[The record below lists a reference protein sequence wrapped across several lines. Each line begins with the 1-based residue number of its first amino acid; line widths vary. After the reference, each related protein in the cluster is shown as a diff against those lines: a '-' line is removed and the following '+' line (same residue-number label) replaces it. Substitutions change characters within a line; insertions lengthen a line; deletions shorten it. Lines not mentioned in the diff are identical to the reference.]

1 MASADLERYKIN
13 CIGAKVLMMNILRR
27 IEDYG
32 GRWTPSEARLVAY
45 ITRSYP
51 QSLLSPAISIA
62 KELGIS
68 PSTVVRLFP
77 KLGYASFLDAQIEAR
92 REIAL
97 KLSSPAQRADIGLLD
112 DSLANTLDASIKTDL
127 SNITS
132 SREELDVAA
141 YTAIVDCL
149 CQKDR
154 GKIYVAGA
162 KNSYAIA
169 AYLHTHLNMCLPDV
183 QLLRFDGALQAD
195 QLLWTGPKDILLI
208 VSVRRYARVTL
219 HAARHFRQLGAKI
232 LAITDNASAPVAEL
246 ADHSLQFRIASV
258 SPFDSFTA
266 AVALGNAIVAG
277 VASRRHG
284 DVRRTLR
291 QADDLWRA
299 FEIFV

>member
-1 MASADLERYKIN
+1 MISRKRSLGVD
-13 CIGAKVLMMNILRR
+13 MNILRR
-27 IEDYG
+27 IEDYH

-77 KLGYASFLDAQIEAR
+77 KLGYGSFLDAQIEAR

-97 KLSSPAQRADIGLLD
+97 KLSSPAERADVGLLD
-112 DSLANTLDASIKTDL
+112 DSLVNTLDASINTDL
-127 SNITS
+127 SNITR

-149 CQKDR
+149 CRKDR
-154 GKIYVAGA
+154 GTIYVAGA

-169 AYLHTHLNMCLPDV
+169 VYLHTHLNMCLPNV
-183 QLLRFDGALQAD
+183 ELLRLDGALQAD
-195 QLLWTGPKDILLI
+195 QLLWAGPKDIMLI
-208 VSVRRYARVTL
+208 VSVRRYARATL

-232 LAITDNASAPVAEL
+232 LTITDNASAPVAEL
-246 ADHSLQFRIASV
+246 ADHGLLFRIAAV

-266 AVALGNAIVAG
+266 AVALSNAIVAG
-277 VASRRHG
+277 VASRRHN
-284 DVRRTLR
+284 DVRRTLQ
-291 QADDLWRA
+291 QADALWRG